1 METVTF
7 EHHKILNGSIGEWV
21 SFEVEVLKCEYIES
35 IEFEVIEF
43 PSNLYIINSK
53 RKTHTTKDNNTIL
66 MTTMERERYHR
77 GR

>member
-43 PSNLYIINSK
+43 P
-53 RKTHTTKDNNTIL
+53 
-66 MTTMERERYHR
+66 
-77 GR
+77 